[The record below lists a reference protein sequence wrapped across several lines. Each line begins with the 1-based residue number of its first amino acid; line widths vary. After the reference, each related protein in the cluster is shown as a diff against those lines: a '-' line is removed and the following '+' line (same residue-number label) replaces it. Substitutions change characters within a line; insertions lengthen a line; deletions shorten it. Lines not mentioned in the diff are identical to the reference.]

1 MHNLTCGPLAAT
13 MRTINS
19 PLLYL
24 CFLVSMLV
32 GKCGIFP
39 PKIKSEKDLRVA
51 SVYSFSVHKL
61 TECSMLMQLFIVY
74 HGVMGL
80 YAWNVSYNFTSHIY

>member
-19 PLLYL
+19 PLLYFCL
-24 CFLVSMLV
+24 LVSKSV
-32 GKCGIFP
+32 GKCGIFS
-39 PKIKSEKDLRVA
+39 PKIKSEQECL
-51 SVYSFSVHKL
+51 FSVHIFTL
-61 TECSMLMQLFIVY
+61 IVDMYIDACICCLF

>member
-19 PLLYL
+19 TLLYF
-24 CFLVSMLV
+24 CLVVSISV

-39 PKIKSEKDLRVA
+39 PKMKSEKDLRVA

-61 TECSMLMQLFIVY
+61 TVIV
-74 HGVMGL
+74 VC
-80 YAWNVSYNFTSHIY
+80 

>member
-24 CFLVSMLV
+24 YLLVSMLV
-32 GKCGIFP
+32 GKCGIFS

-61 TECSMLMQLFIVY
+61 TVC
-74 HGVMGL
+74 
-80 YAWNVSYNFTSHIY
+80 